1 MRVKP
6 WEIWYAAVRYEDE
19 LTVQDR
25 PVLITS
31 ANKAVIIAFKIT
43 KTKPRNMW
51 GEYELVMWKS
61 AGLDVPSTVRLT
73 KQINL
78 TEKDMRRR
86 IGALQLLDILEI
98 QRIIDG

>member
-1 MRVKP
+1 MCAKP
-6 WEIWYAAVRYEDE
+6 WELWYAAVRYEDE
-19 LTVQDR
+19 PTVQDR

-31 ANKAVIIAFKIT
+31 ANKAIIIAFKVT
-43 KTKPRNMW
+43 KTGPRNMW

-86 IGALQLLDILEI
+86 IGMLQPVDILEI
-98 QRIIDG
+98 QKMIGT

>member
-1 MRVKP
+1 
-6 WEIWYAAVRYEDE
+6 
-19 LTVQDR
+19 
-25 PVLITS
+25 
-31 ANKAVIIAFKIT
+31 
-43 KTKPRNMW
+43 MW

-86 IGALQLLDILEI
+86 IGMLQPVDILEI
-98 QRIIDG
+98 QKMIGT

>member
-1 MRVKP
+1 MNVKP

-19 LTVQDR
+19 PIVQDR

-31 ANKAVIIAFKIT
+31 ANKAVIVAFKIT
-43 KTKPRNMW
+43 KSEPRNIW

-86 IGALQLLDILEI
+86 IGTLQPVDILEI
-98 QRIIDG
+98 LKRIGA